1 VPRSDIFGVGW
12 RRLRK
17 WVHDAAVPLGLPDSV
32 RGCLFDL
39 DGVLTKTAIV
49 HAKAWKQ
56 TFDEFLENRAG
67 GNDFHEFTDQDY
79 IDYVDGKP
87 RENGVHDFLASR
99 GINLPMG
106 ERSDR
111 PNAQTVWGV
120 GNRKNELLLQLI
132 ERDGIEVYPDAVRY
146 LERARTDGLR
156 CVVVSSSANTATVLK
171 VTDLSRYFE
180 GRVDGVTLAKEHLRG
195 KPAPDSFE
203 AGARLLRLPSDECV
217 VFEDAISG
225 VTAGQAAG
233 CYVIGVDRVR
243 DGKHGDSLRTN
254 GADMV
259 VKQLT
264 ELLDTGAEDSR

>member
-1 VPRSDIFGVGW
+1 VPF
-12 RRLRK
+12 
-17 WVHDAAVPLGLPDSV
+17 GLPDSV

-56 TFDEFLENRAG
+56 TFDEFLKKRAG
-67 GNDFHEFTDQDY
+67 DGDFAEFTDQDY

-99 GINLPMG
+99 DVNLPMG
-106 ERSDR
+106 NRDD
-111 PNAQTVWGV
+111 PADAQTVWGV

-132 ERDGIEVYPDAVRY
+132 ERDGVEVYPDAVQY
-146 LERARTDGLR
+146 VELARAGGLR
-156 CVVVSSSANTATVLK
+156 GVVVSSSANTATVLK

-180 GRVDGVTLAKEHLRG
+180 GRVDGVTLAQEHLRG

-203 AGARLLRLPSDECV
+203 AGARLLGLRADQCV

-225 VTAGQAAG
+225 VTAGHAAG
-233 CYVIGVDRVR
+233 CYVVGVDRVQ

-254 GADMV
+254 GADAV

-264 ELLDTGAEDSR
+264 DLLDAGAEGSR

>member
-1 VPRSDIFGVGW
+1 V
-12 RRLRK
+12 
-17 WVHDAAVPLGLPDSV
+17 ALGLPDAV

-56 TFDEFLENRAG
+56 TFDEFLKKRAG
-67 GNDFHEFTDQDY
+67 DGDFEEFTDLDY

-87 RENGVHDFLASR
+87 REDGVYDFLASR
-99 GINLPMG
+99 GIDLPTG
-106 ERSDR
+106 NRDD
-111 PNAQTVWGV
+111 PPDAHTVWGV

-132 ERDGIEVYPDAVRY
+132 ERDGVEVYPDAVHY
-146 LERARTDGLR
+146 IELARTAGLR

-203 AGARLLRLPSDECV
+203 AGARVLDLPADQCV

-225 VTAGQAAG
+225 VTAGHAAG
-233 CYVIGVDRVR
+233 CYVVGVDRVQ
-243 DGKHGDSLRTN
+243 DGQHGDTLRTN
-254 GADMV
+254 GADTV
-259 VKQLT
+259 VQQLT
-264 ELLDTGAEDSR
+264 DLLDAGAEGSR